1 MHFSQI
7 NKVQKLSFEKQ
18 IKKKK
23 IKQNEMKTKIELKV
37 EKLQNKN
44 ILFDGSA
51 EKKKKASGEKFL
63 SAAECQDKKKMM
75 LRCSQRPHKGF
86 IQTHLRLI

>member
-1 MHFSQI
+1 
-7 NKVQKLSFEKQ
+7 
-18 IKKKK
+18 
-23 IKQNEMKTKIELKV
+23 MKTKIELKV

-44 ILFDGSA
+44 ILLDGSA
-51 EKKKKASGEKFL
+51 EKKKKKASGEKFL

-86 IQTHLRLI
+86 IQTHLRLIWALSKGAAHKRGDGCPTFNYKQQQQQ